1 MGKSRSTF
9 IDRSRPW
16 RAVLAGLG
24 GLWALAILPFPATEF
39 GVPLWTWVFRY
50 RPYFWARE
58 QVHDPYIVFGALSA
72 LAFLAIGLALLPDLR
87 RAGWGGAVMA
97 WLIIAGAPVTAISYL
112 NTPNEAPLHVM
123 WGAEAFPG
131 RLEEALADGRL
142 PRGRLSDMVRRIL
155 RSIYAIGVDRW
166 EPVPDVDMA
175 AHDAVALEIARRGIV
190 LLENDGILPFA
201 PDTAARIAVIGGHAQ
216 VGVPTGCGSSA
227 VTPPAE
233 WVVRRTSTLL

>member
-1 MGKSRSTF
+1 MLLTLLKGAWGYPGWVMSDWGGAPT
-9 IDRSRPW
+9 W
-16 RAVLAGLG
+16 ECALAGLDQESG
-24 GLWALAILPFPATEF
+24 A
-39 GVPLWTWVFRY
+39 
-50 RPYFWARE
+50 
-58 QVHDPYIVFGALSA
+58 QVD
-72 LAFLAIGLALLPDLR
+72 LL
-87 RAGWGGAVMA
+87 
-97 WLIIAGAPVTAISYL
+97 
-112 NTPNEAPLHVM
+112 M

-201 PDTAARIAVIGGHAQ
+201 PDTAARIAVYIVQ
-216 VGVPTGCGSSA
+216 M
-227 VTPPAE
+227 
-233 WVVRRTSTLL
+233 